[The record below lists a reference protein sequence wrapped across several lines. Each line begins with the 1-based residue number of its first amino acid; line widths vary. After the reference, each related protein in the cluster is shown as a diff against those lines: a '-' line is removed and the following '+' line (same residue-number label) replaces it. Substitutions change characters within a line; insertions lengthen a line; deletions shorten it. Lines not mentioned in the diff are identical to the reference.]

1 MEGLIEKL
9 KSNKETG
16 LTPNDYAE
24 RTEMFG
30 SNHRDPMEAAT
41 CCEMFKGAL
50 DDVMLKLLM
59 VCAIVSITVD
69 MLMVDAKKHPE
80 EYYHAW
86 VDGFAIMV
94 AVLVVSGVGSVV
106 DYRKEVEF
114 VNKRNLSDS
123 LRKITVIREGKKQE
137 MHPNGLYV
145 GDIIK
150 LNYGVSIPVDG
161 LLIEGNIGCDES
173 AMTGESDELM
183 KEIPS
188 ECERL
193 HDAASTD
200 DTKHMTRK
208 VGSALK
214 NELPSSVLQS
224 GTSVASGDGTFL
236 CLMVG
241 EMSCLG
247 MIEAKLIKEEEKTP
261 LQVKLEEIAGDIGK
275 LGTVFAMLTVT
286 VLLLRFLWEGLT
298 SRNIDLFGG
307 EEHAVEEGCS
317 ENGCFLK
324 YVGDIFKALIIG
336 IVIIVVAVPEGLPL
350 AVMISLAFSIGQ
362 MLKDKCEV
370 KKLASCEIMG
380 GANNICS
387 DKTGTLTNNVMEVV
401 QLYSDK
407 NYDMPPT
414 VMTEKDENGEVKISA
429 EGKLTKLP
437 VPCDLSKLGFNANF
451 KEKLIEGICLNVPE
465 DKLSPT
471 DEAMTYLMRAGE
483 GEGIMAT

>member
-1 MEGLIEKL
+1 
-9 KSNKETG
+9 
-16 LTPNDYAE
+16 
-24 RTEMFG
+24 
-30 SNHRDPMEAAT
+30 MEADT

-50 DDVMLKLLM
+50 DDFMLKLLM

-69 MLMVDAKKHPE
+69 MLMVDGKKHPD

-94 AVLVVSGVGSVV
+94 AVLVVSGVGSIV
-106 DYRKEVEF
+106 DYKKGVEF
-114 VNKRNLSDS
+114 VSKRNLSDS
-123 LRKITVIREGKKQE
+123 LRKITVIREGKKIE
-137 MHPNGLYV
+137 LHPNGLYV

-150 LNYGVSIPVDG
+150 VNYGVSIPVDG
-161 LLIEGNIGCDES
+161 ILIEGNIGCDES

-188 ECERL
+188 ECDKL
-193 HDAASTD
+193 HAASETD

-208 VGSALK
+208 VGSAMK
-214 NELPSSVLQS
+214 NELPSSILQS
-224 GTSVASGDGTFL
+224 GTSVASGDGTFM

-241 EMSCLG
+241 PASCLG
-247 MIEAKLIKEEEKTP
+247 MIEAKTGVKEEEKTP
-261 LQVKLEEIAGDIGK
+261 LQLKLEEIAEDIGK
-275 LGTVFAMLTVT
+275 LGTIFAILTVH
-286 VLLLRFLWEGLT
+286 VLLLRFIWEGLMG
-298 SRNIDLFGG
+298 RNIDLFGG
-307 EEHAVEEGCS
+307 EEHAEEEGCS
-317 ENGCFLK
+317 KNGCFLK

-401 QLYSDK
+401 HLYSDK
-407 NYDMPPT
+407 NFEMPTT
-414 VMTEKDENGEVKISA
+414 VMTEKDDKGEVKINHL
-429 EGKLTKLP
+429 GKLTKI
-437 VPCDLSKLGFNANF
+437 VVKCDLAKFGFNANF
-451 KEKLIEGICLNVPE
+451 KEKLIEGICCNVPE

-471 DEAMTYLMRAGE
+471 DEAMTYLMQAGE
-483 GEGIMAT
+483 GESVI